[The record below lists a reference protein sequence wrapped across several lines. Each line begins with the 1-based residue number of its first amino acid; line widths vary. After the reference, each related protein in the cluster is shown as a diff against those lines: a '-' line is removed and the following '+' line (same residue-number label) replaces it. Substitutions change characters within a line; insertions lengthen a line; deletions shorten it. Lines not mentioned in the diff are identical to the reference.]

1 MDITPTDA
9 VGERDVT
16 VSIHVFPPGAAVV
29 SNWDDESRLQLHVD
43 DLHDQQVVQI
53 IANVAG
59 LRSLARHCL
68 TLAQEGLTG
77 PQHVDFDADSG
88 WFETHEVGLRI
99 QRGWE

>member
-1 MDITPTDA
+1 MEITPAEA

-16 VSIHVFPPGAAVV
+16 ISIHVFPPGAAVV
-29 SNWDDESRLQLHVD
+29 SNWEEGSRLQLHVD
-43 DLHDQQVVQI
+43 DLDDHRAVQI
-53 IANVAG
+53 TANVAG

-68 TLAQEGLTG
+68 TLAQEGLSG